1 MKARAYHGNR
11 MEPGAY
17 ACDGNVLVVVEAIR
31 TKAARERLTRFAPL
45 STGTPPRPQP
55 TIAEYVAQQL
65 ARADLMVCSHPHRT
79 LQSTSRDSA
88 AIEVGVHQI
97 SGHPQPIYLR
107 VDQLDLLK
115 QAVRW
120 DTIMAAG
127 PRHPA
132 VLLVTER
139 DGSRRPVALLAGMDP
154 TAMENVKP

>member
-17 ACDGNVLVVVEAIR
+17 ACDGNVLVVVAALR
-31 TKAARERLTRFAPL
+31 TKAARERLTRFAPAQA
-45 STGTPPRPQP
+45 GNEPRRQSDIVSYV
-55 TIAEYVAQQL
+55 TDRIAQ
-65 ARADLMVCSHPHRT
+65 ADLIVCSHPHCT
-79 LQSTSRDSA
+79 LQSTSREGA

-120 DTIMAAG
+120 DTIMAEG

-132 VLLVTER
+132 VLLLTEG
-139 DGSRRPVALLAGMDP
+139 DGTRRPVALLAGMDP
-154 TAMENVKP
+154 AAMENVKP